1 MGERSSNR
9 LANNLEQL
17 VSRMENIH
25 FQRSSELDQVSGV
38 LGNMDK
44 LVGILSRVEL
54 QRQAEQQLNDQLD
67 KLSQVLEH
75 LSDQPVVT
83 KKEVPVE
90 DTVRKIIKGVKVTGK
105 VMDIVAG
112 SLGVMFDSIVT
123 TVKAPERQ
131 SAARSAKDQVDL
143 VSLLAPL
150 GGLLQGLLGT
160 EQAEANSDNKF
171 NNKQN
176 KSEEKKE
183 E

>member
-9 LANNLEQL
+9 LTNNLEEL

-67 KLSQVLEH
+67 KLSQVLER

-83 KKEVPVE
+83 KREVPVE
-90 DTVRKIIKGVKVTGK
+90 DTVKKIIKGVKVTGK

-112 SLGVMFDSIVT
+112 SLGVMLDSIVT
-123 TVKAPERQ
+123 TVKTPERQ
-131 SAARSAKDQVDL
+131 NATRSTKDQVDL
-143 VSLLAPL
+143 VSVLAPL

-160 EQAEANSDNKF
+160 EQAESNADNRL
-171 NNKQN
+171 NKQN
-176 KSEEKKE
+176 KPEEKKE